1 MALGADS
8 ASKLAESEGKIGE
21 SEGKRE
27 EKSLKKSDDDLLS
40 PEKIANNGD
49 RISDPKNWKT
59 CHQCRQKTMDF
70 VAACKNQKKDKP
82 CPIKFCRKCL
92 MNRYGEKAEEMSGL
106 EDWNCPKCRGICN
119 CSYCRK
125 KQGHLPTGILV
136 HAARATGF
144 SSVSELLLVK
154 GPGNFGIEKIPKGI
168 DNEPTN
174 ADASN
179 HESAITLPRKRGKEN
194 SFCGSNTTSLHPE
207 LLPLNLAEK
216 KRKKI
221 KHEEVTEIQERDHG
235 DGLSLQ
241 ETQDGNQGDGVLLND
256 SRPRKPRLSKGG
268 MNSKDTCIPLPQ
280 GTELTTVAGIDLP
293 LDDVGHALQF
303 LEFCAAFEEILD
315 LKEGEPEYVLREL
328 IHGGR
333 GCRGKYS
340 PVVRFHIQLLSQIQE
355 DLGEKSTVISAKDG
369 KISWLRVLQ
378 NCASRSQCMFQNLK
392 LEQFGWEAD
401 DYESLDSS
409 KKLKLLNLLC
419 DEFLCTAKTRSWIDD
434 QNSKFAGEVKEA
446 KERVL
451 AAKHKE
457 KQLKQKMQDE
467 VAKAIIAKNG
477 DPLSI
482 SEHEAIVSE
491 IKTEAAQAHAEML
504 ESKGMVPKGK
514 QRSDAIRTEPILL
527 DVDGRT
533 CWRLRGY
540 SDEPKLLLQDV
551 GSYDAV
557 GSDEKWFTYD
567 VEQEKQIEKYILAI
581 RKRRR
586 RSENITDGLSSESSI
601 PDLNSVSIPSSP
613 VSAIKD
619 VTADVACS

>member
-1 MALGADS
+1 MALGSDS
-8 ASKLAESEGKIGE
+8 ASKLTESEGKISE

-27 EKSLKKSDDDLLS
+27 EKSLKKSDDSLLS
-40 PEKIANNGD
+40 TEKIANNGD

-92 MNRYGEKAEEMSGL
+92 MNRYGEKAEEMAGL

-119 CSYCRK
+119 CSCCRK

-168 DNEPTN
+168 DIEPTN
-174 ADASN
+174 SDASN
-179 HESAITLPRKRGKEN
+179 N
-194 SFCGSNTTSLHPE
+194 
-207 LLPLNLAEK
+207 
-216 KRKKI
+216 
-221 KHEEVTEIQERDHG
+221 
-235 DGLSLQ
+235 
-241 ETQDGNQGDGVLLND
+241 ETQDGNQDDGVLLND
-256 SRPRKPRLSKGG
+256 SMPRKPRISKGG
-268 MNSKDTCIPLPQ
+268 MKGKDTSIPLPQ

-303 LEFCAAFEEILD
+303 LEFCAAFEEILE
-315 LKEGEPEYVLREL
+315 LKEGEPEYVLQEL

-340 PVVRFHIQLLSQIQE
+340 PVVRFHIQLLSLIQE
-355 DLGEKSTVISAKDG
+355 DLGEKYKALSTVISAKDG
-369 KISWLRVLQ
+369 KNSWLHVLQ
-378 NCASRSQCMFQNLK
+378 NCVSRSQCMFQILK

-409 KKLKLLNLLC
+409 KKLRLLNLLC
-419 DEFLCTAKTRSWIDD
+419 DEFLCTAKARSWIDD

-477 DPLSI
+477 EPLSI

-514 QRSDAIRTEPILL
+514 QRSDAIRTEPIIL
-527 DVDGRT
+527 DVNGHT

-540 SDEPKLLLQDV
+540 SDESKLLLQDV
-551 GSYDAV
+551 GSFDAV

-567 VEQEKQIEKYILAI
+567 VEQEKQMEKHILAL

-586 RSENITDGLSSESSI
+586 RSEKITEIHSSESSI
-601 PDLNSVSIPSSP
+601 PDLNSVYIPSSP

-619 VTADVACS
+619 VTDLTCS

>member
-27 EKSLKKSDDDLLS
+27 EKSLKKSDDGLLS

-92 MNRYGEKAEEMSGL
+92 MN
-106 EDWNCPKCRGICN
+106 
-119 CSYCRK
+119 RK

-216 KRKKI
+216 KRKKL
-221 KHEEVTEIQERDHG
+221 KHEELTEIQERDHG

-293 LDDVGHALQF
+293 LDD
-303 LEFCAAFEEILD
+303 ILD

-378 NCASRSQCMFQNLK
+378 NFWTPQ
-392 LEQFGWEAD
+392 
-401 DYESLDSS
+401 

-504 ESKGMVPKGK
+504 EAKGMVPKGK

-540 SDEPKLLLQDV
+540 SDEPKLLLQD
-551 GSYDAV
+551 
-557 GSDEKWFTYD
+557 EKWFTYD

-601 PDLNSVSIPSSP
+601 PTVNSVSIPSSP